1 MDGFSDIL
9 TDLFEAFTPHLVN
22 YEEPGGEWAHDVMAT
37 ITYLLRNLSYLRWN
51 KARILGR
58 NDSIQY
64 LLSALVHPSVQ
75 VRRLSYMLFIVVFRR
90 KTCTVYEDYVGVGS
104 PRA

>member
-9 TDLFEAFTPHLVN
+9 TDLLEAFTPPLVN
-22 YEEPGGEWAHDVMAT
+22 YEEPGGELVHDAMTT

-75 VRRLSYMLFIVVFRR
+75 VRLLFWGSCSEVQDRYMQEGTIGF
-90 KTCTVYEDYVGVGS
+90 
-104 PRA
+104 AH